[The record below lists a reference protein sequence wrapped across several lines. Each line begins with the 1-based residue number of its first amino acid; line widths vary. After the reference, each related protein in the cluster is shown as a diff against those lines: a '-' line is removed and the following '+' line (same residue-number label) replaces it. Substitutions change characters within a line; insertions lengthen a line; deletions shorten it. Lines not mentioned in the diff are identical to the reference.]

1 MVGGH
6 RIAKQR
12 KDSGAL
18 DIADRL
24 RFSRHSIEIRWLTD
38 IGGLGVPGEG
48 VARRRGKVPPAL
60 VAGEHVRVAA
70 DEHLPVD
77 RGGDGVVDL
86 LLRRPD
92 VLQEHVVASGVGAQ
106 WIGLEIEVHGAGNA
120 VGDHQWRGGQI
131 VHLDVGGD
139 TSLEVAVARQHRR
152 HR

>member
-1 MVGGH
+1 MVGGY

-24 RFSRHSIEIRWLTD
+24 RLGGHSVEIRWLTD

-60 VAGEHVRVAA
+60 VALEHIGVAAGEH
-70 DEHLPVD
+70 LTVD

-86 LLRRPD
+86 PLRRPD
-92 VLQEHVVASGVGAQ
+92 VLQEHVVASVVGAQ
-106 WIGLEIEVHGAGNA
+106 WIGLEIKVHGAGNA

-139 TSLEVAVARQHRR
+139 TSLKVAIARQYRR
-152 HR
+152 H